1 MKNFLTL
8 SLVLVATL
16 ARAADDPEAGCRSRL
31 RNLGGAISAYRL
43 IHENK
48 PPAKLSDLYLDGLV
62 TSLEDFICPASGSSI
77 KTDSEIDA
85 KSDYTLEPAAGAKDM
100 FVREKTARHGGAPLA
115 IFADGSIKAVGPAGA
130 TAPSPSP
137 PAVTQATASPS
148 AASPSPSPTAV
159 AQATASPASSPSPK
173 SATPPPSPSAASP
186 SIAPQLQTPSEGD
199 LVAVPDLA
207 SAPDATAAEAMI
219 RKSGFKPVF
228 KAVKATTKANE
239 LKIAGQ
245 SPRPGERK
253 PRGSEVTIFL
263 YQKFEESSVPPT
275 AKPPASS
282 PSVAQNQTVAD
293 LAADFYPATSVG
305 AAATDI
311 RGTIAGM
318 WNYFQDADF
327 STTNGND
334 GALRWKRHDKY
345 ENSKQGYAGIDTD
358 FGLIFPLISRERL
371 LDGPTPPPPTGS
383 IMGHPSGRKYLAV
396 QYRLAKTESI
406 KNLAIQYRFEKP
418 NLFHQNEVHI
428 IKNSGGAETVLFSK
442 KDLGAGA
449 ANQVVTG
456 TLGELGTLGPGD
468 SIWIMLG
475 AAGDAAGDQT
485 WLQVTLR
492 GTPGT

>member
-1 MKNFLTL
+1 MKTSLTL
-8 SLVLVATL
+8 SLVLMATL

-115 IFADGSIKAVGPAGA
+115 IFADGSIKPVGA
-130 TAPSPSP
+130 TSGAAPSASQ
-137 PAVTQATASPS
+137 PAVTQATASP
-148 AASPSPSPTAV
+148 
-159 AQATASPASSPSPK
+159 ASSPPPK
-173 SATPPPSPSAASP
+173 SATPSPTPSAASP
-186 SIAPQLQTPSEGD
+186 SIAPPLQTPSEGD

-228 KAVKATTKANE
+228 KAVKATSKANE

-263 YQKFEESSVPPT
+263 YQKFEESSVPPQQH
-275 AKPPASS
+275 APASS
-282 PSVAQNQTVAD
+282 PPAVSNQTVAD
-293 LAADFYPATSVG
+293 LATDFHPATSAG

-358 FGLIFPLISRERL
+358 FGLIFPLISRDRL
-371 LDGPTPPPPTGS
+371 LDGPTPPPPAGS
-383 IMGHPSGRKYLAV
+383 IMGHPSGRKYLAI

-406 KNLAIQYRFEKP
+406 KNLAVQYRFEKP

-428 IKNSGGAETVLFSK
+428 IKNSGGSDVVLFSK

-449 ANQVVTG
+449 ANQVATG
-456 TLGELGTLGPGD
+456 TLAEAGTLGPGD

-485 WLQVTLR
+485 WLQLTLR
-492 GTPGT
+492 GTPGGAE